1 MTRIGVVRNPKSHG
15 NRIRP
20 PGPPPEGVRL
30 VEPFGRDALRA
41 ELEIFARDGLDLL
54 IIDGGDGTVRDVISL
69 LPHTFGE
76 DLPLLAVLPSGKTNV
91 LAIDLGTPDDW
102 RLEEALIAAR
112 RSEPTI
118 KSRPPLRVSWAD
130 ERPCLQGF
138 FFGVGAPVKA
148 TSLSQKVHKVGFFH
162 NLAVAVTIVTA
173 ALGALFGGARDEWRE
188 GVPARLVL
196 DGESQPGGE
205 RFAVVATALKRL
217 PFGLKPFGAPREGL
231 KLLDVDAPPHRLLKA
246 LPMVLSGKVVPA
258 LEGMGYRRR
267 DPRQVSLA
275 GGAPFVLDGE
285 IFEGGELTI
294 GLGPAL
300 RFLVG

>member
-1 MTRIGVVRNPKSHG
+1 MTRIGVVRNPRSHG

-30 VEPFGRDALRA
+30 VEPVGREALKIA
-41 ELEIFARDGLDLL
+41 LNDFARDGLDLL

-91 LAIDLGTPDDW
+91 LAIDLGSPRDW

-112 RSEPTI
+112 RSEPVI
-118 KSRPPLRVSWAD
+118 KSRPPLRISWAD
-130 ERPCLQGF
+130 GRPCLQGF

-162 NLAVAVTIVTA
+162 NLAVAVTLFTA
-173 ALGALFGGARDEWRE
+173 TAGALFGGARDEWRE
-188 GVPARLVL
+188 GVPARLAL
-196 DGESQPGGE
+196 DGETQPGSE
-205 RFAVVATALKRL
+205 RFAVLATALKRL
-217 PFGLKPFGAPREGL
+217 PFGLKPFGEPREGL
-231 KLLDVDAPPHRLLKA
+231 KLLDVDAPPRRLLKA
-246 LPMVLSGKVVPA
+246 LPIVLSGRSVLA
-258 LEGMGYRRR
+258 LENLGYRRR
-267 DPRQVSLA
+267 DPSVVSLA

-285 IFEGGELTI
+285 VFEGGELTI
-294 GLGPAL
+294 GLGPLL